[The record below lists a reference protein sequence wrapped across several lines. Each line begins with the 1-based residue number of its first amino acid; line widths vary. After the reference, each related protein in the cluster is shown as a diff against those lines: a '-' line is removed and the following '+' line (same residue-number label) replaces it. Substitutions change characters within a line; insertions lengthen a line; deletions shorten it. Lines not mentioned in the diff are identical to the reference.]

1 MPRPVPRLLLALLAV
16 VALVP
21 AAALAAGSRGH
32 ASLPGLLTTKGP
44 WGPNNEASVLAAR
57 LGAIDLP
64 ALSAEGAAL
73 HIHQHLDLWVNGVR
87 RVVPGGIGIAR
98 DNTFI
103 SELHT
108 HDESGILHIEAPRI
122 QPFTL
127 GQLFDV
133 WGVRLTRRCLGG
145 NCEGRTTR
153 LLVWVN
159 GKLWKGDPRR
169 IVLRQHDEYAMVFGT
184 IKQVPKA
191 LPRSYDFP
199 EGV

>member
-1 MPRPVPRLLLALLAV
+1 MPRLRLLLALLAV
-16 VALVP
+16 AILAP
-21 AAALAAGSRGH
+21 AAALAAGARGD

-44 WGPNNEASVLAAR
+44 WGPNNAAPTLAAR

-73 HIHQHLDLWVNGVR
+73 HIHQHLDLWVNGIR
-87 RVVPGGIGIAR
+87 RVVPAGIGIAN

-108 HDESGILHIEAPRI
+108 HDESGIIHIEAPRI

-127 GQLFDV
+127 GQFFDV
-133 WGVRLTRRCLGG
+133 WGVRLTKRCLGG
-145 NCEGRTTR
+145 LCEGPKTR

-159 GKLWKGDPRR
+159 GKLRTGDPRR
-169 IVLRQHDEYAMVFGT
+169 IVMRSHEEYAIVFGT
-184 IKQVPKA
+184 QKQVPKV

-199 EGV
+199 DGL